1 MRVRNRGA
9 QTLITTM
16 GAFVAFS
23 LMAIAV
29 GTDYWLFSPGVC
41 RTSAGDNET
50 NSMNEEV
57 LTHSGLWRQC
67 CVEGTFTGVCKNIDH
82 FPEDAEY
89 EQDAAEYLLC
99 AVRAYSL
106 FPILSVGLLFVGA
119 VCVAASEVYKRR
131 DNVIL
136 SAGIFFVSAGLSN
149 IIGIIVYISANANDP
164 NQGESKRSH
173 WYGWSFYCG
182 ALSFII
188 AETVGVLTVHLFI
201 QTHRELLRAHAR
213 HSLQPHAHAPP
224 QLRRSFNCRIQQVQS
239 SPSDLSPG
247 LHGSD
252 LGAGYGPPTHPHD
265 SVNASHGFAHFHNA
279 VIANDKCNGAHV
291 RVLQNSVKSDNGFL
305 INLTSASA
313 EKGFGFFDAH
323 AKTAVKVDNGPVP
336 RLHTFNSVND
346 DAPTKGH
353 SYSPMSGSATR
364 RTTPV

>member
-1 MRVRNRGA
+1 MHLGRRTPLPVCSGRTMRVRNRGA
-9 QTLITTM
+9 QTLITTV

-99 AVRAYSL
+99 
-106 FPILSVGLLFVGA
+106 
-119 VCVAASEVYKRR
+119 
-131 DNVIL
+131 
-136 SAGIFFVSAGLSN
+136 LSN

-252 LGAGYGPPTHPHD
+252 LGGGYGPPTHPHD

-353 SYSPMSGSATR
+353 SYSPMSGTATR